1 METPTEFLDLEAVE
15 ELVHLLSAFR
25 SIPKSTAQSIRSSSQ
40 SIRSSA
46 KARALTRR
54 LQNSPL
60 LAR

>member
-46 KARALTRR
+46 NA
-54 LQNSPL
+54 
-60 LAR
+60 